1 MKGWGEMRMLHSLM
15 GGLGKFNRDTNK
27 IRPLTPSQAL
37 SKTPWLF
44 VTDDDSQP
52 LVTIFNGAPLMKLVD
67 SSLPLFQ
74 RLHSKVED

>member
-1 MKGWGEMRMLHSLM
+1 MRKLHSLM

-37 SKTPWLF
+37 SKTSWLF

-52 LVTIFNGAPLMKLVD
+52 LVTINEVSGLLTFLTPTITLKG
-67 SSLPLFQ
+67 
-74 RLHSKVED
+74 

>member
-1 MKGWGEMRMLHSLM
+1 MRMLHSLM
-15 GGLGKFNRDTNK
+15 GGLGKFNSDTNK

-52 LVTIFNGAPLMKLVD
+52 LVTIFNGTPLMKLVD